1 MTVKLAER
9 TGAGC
14 LGILLDGRFVVRK
27 FVASLQTC
35 HLAYIHYVHNYTY
48 QKYSLRVSW
57 CIDGEGKALDSST
70 IPTPLANKGIIKEAI
85 AFLTQFAEEN
95 NDAYSTSGGLEKR
108 IEEMKREV
116 EATGTYVQTFDELQY
131 GCRLAWRNSG
141 RCIMRKVC
149 LYVHYLQCGFI
160 TTVLSFFFQLAPIGL
175 FHPRVTG

>member
-1 MTVKLAER
+1 MLQVYKLVVLLTYIMFIIIHIKSTPYECH
-9 TGAGC
+9 GALMEKEGFGLINNSYA
-14 LGILLDGRFVVRK
+14 LGK
-27 FVASLQTC
+27 QS
-35 HLAYIHYVHNYTY
+35 
-48 QKYSLRVSW
+48 
-57 CIDGEGKALDSST
+57 
-70 IPTPLANKGIIKEAI
+70 IIKEAI